1 MNELQLIPCR
11 FCHFYNL
18 NDREFNNN
26 NNNNNNNNE
35 FLYRIEKPISV

>member
-1 MNELQLIPCR
+1 MCETDAE
-11 FCHFYNL
+11 FYFDMHL
-18 NDREFNNN
+18 FGSYYF